1 MRHDE
6 TWKDYIHSLMVVEG
20 GQIEHFD
27 KVTEE
32 DQPAM
37 LRFYDCTIFISYTL
51 TCTEAAHDNAHEVV
65 DVSLCLSTTKNVI
78 FQSSKPCGPEQPS
91 NAGNSEQDT

>member
-1 MRHDE
+1 MRHVP
-6 TWKDYIHSLMVVEG
+6 SLMVVEG

-32 DQPAM
+32 DQPGM

-65 DVSLCLSTTKNVI
+65 DCESVSVHHKECNFPELKTLWSGAAKLCWK
-78 FQSSKPCGPEQPS
+78 Q
-91 NAGNSEQDT
+91 